1 MRSMNK
7 QKILDNVK
15 EYSAGQLVEYIQEGI
30 VTFDEIVQDTDGEF
44 DPPKRREVKR
54 LLENGDSEE
63 WRKVQQERT
72 IDAVQR
78 YLDKFANGQYRE
90 LARSLKKELVEEI
103 KENELKSAANEVW
116 TTVDKNNLNSLRS
129 FINSYP
135 DSRYVNEANT
145 LINNILLD
153 EIMGVDVETLVN
165 QIRQLQ
171 TQKGQI
177 VQNQIADQEY
187 IDNNTISTIE
197 RFFNEKKI
205 TKNDLLEKIQED
217 PNLLSAGVVKRLI
230 NSGTL
235 SMSDLVG
242 IGINR
247 LFIQKMFNG
256 ESAQSFS
263 TPEKL
268 DRIHKQSTEIY
279 FWGIP
284 SSGKSCAL
292 GAILS
297 VAASGRIAKSMDPDT
312 GSQGYGYMTKL
323 INLFHNGEV
332 GTLMEGTAVDSFY
345 EMGFDLLDVE
355 GRIHPITCIDMA
367 GELMRCMYK
376 ANAGDKMNEIDE
388 VMLDTLTRVLID
400 NRSTSRKMHIFVI
413 EYGAEDKLYEGL
425 PQKVYLDGAL
435 SYIKNTGIF
444 KKDTDAIYIMIT
456 KADKVKNATKET
468 FNQYINDKYLGFYN
482 GLEQI
487 CKDNEIN
494 KGRVEKLAFSLGE
507 VCFQN
512 YCKFDSRPAENVV
525 NLILQRS
532 ASYRGGK
539 RGKLE
544 KIFRG

>member
-78 YLDKFANGQYRE
+78 YLGKFANGQYRE
-90 LARSLKKELVEEI
+90 LARSLKKELVEEK
-103 KENELKSAANEVW
+103 KEDELKSEADNVW
-116 TTVDKNNLNSLRS
+116 TTVDKTNLESLRS
-129 FINSYP
+129 FIKSYP

-247 LFIQKMFNG
+247 LFIQKCLMEKVLKAFQLLKNWIDSQTVYRDLFLG
-256 ESAQSFS
+256 YSFF
-263 TPEKL
+263 
-268 DRIHKQSTEIY
+268 R
-279 FWGIP
+279 
-284 SSGKSCAL
+284 KSCAL

-323 INLFHNGEV
+323 
-332 GTLMEGTAVDSFY
+332 S
-345 EMGFDLLDVE
+345 
-355 GRIHPITCIDMA
+355 
-367 GELMRCMYK
+367 
-376 ANAGDKMNEIDE
+376 
-388 VMLDTLTRVLID
+388 
-400 NRSTSRKMHIFVI
+400 
-413 EYGAEDKLYEGL
+413 
-425 PQKVYLDGAL
+425 
-435 SYIKNTGIF
+435 
-444 KKDTDAIYIMIT
+444 
-456 KADKVKNATKET
+456 
-468 FNQYINDKYLGFYN
+468 
-482 GLEQI
+482 
-487 CKDNEIN
+487 
-494 KGRVEKLAFSLGE
+494 
-507 VCFQN
+507 
-512 YCKFDSRPAENVV
+512 
-525 NLILQRS
+525 
-532 ASYRGGK
+532 
-539 RGKLE
+539 
-544 KIFRG
+544 

>member
-1 MRSMNK
+1 MNK

-30 VTFDEIVQDTDGEF
+30 VSFDEIVQGTDGEF

-63 WRKVQQERT
+63 WSKVQQKRT
-72 IDAVQR
+72 IESVQY
-78 YLDKFANGQYRE
+78 YLDKFPNGQFRKQ
-90 LARSLKKELVEEI
+90 ARILKENLEEEI
-103 KENELKSAANEVW
+103 QKNNLISVADDVW

-129 FINSYP
+129 FISSYP
-135 DSRYVNEANT
+135 DSRYANEANS
-145 LINNILLD
+145 LINNLLLY

-165 QIRQLQ
+165 QIRQFQ
-171 TQKGQI
+171 TQK
-177 VQNQIADQEY
+177 EHY
-187 IDNNTISTIE
+187 IQGKLVSQSEVIINTIE
-197 RFFNEKKI
+197 RFLNEKKI
-205 TKNDLLEKIQED
+205 EKDDLLGKIQED
-217 PNLLSAGVVKRLI
+217 FNLLSAEVIKRLM
-230 NSGTL
+230 NSGML
-235 SMSDLVG
+235 SVGDLVG
-242 IGINR
+242 IGIDK

-256 ESAQSFS
+256 ESAHWFS

-268 DRIHKQSTEIY
+268 DRIHKQSTEVY

-297 VAASGRIAKSMDPDT
+297 VAASGRIAKSMDPDI

-323 INLFHNGEV
+323 INLFQNGEV
-332 GTLMEGTAVDSFY
+332 GTLMEGTVREAFY
-345 EMGFDLLDVE
+345 EMGFDLVDMD
-355 GRIHPITCIDMA
+355 GKIHPITCIDMA
-367 GELMRCMYK
+367 GELMRYMYK
-376 ANAGDKMNEIDE
+376 ANAGDEIDDIGAT
-388 VMLDTLTRVLID
+388 MLDTLTRVLID

-413 EYGAEDKLYEGL
+413 EYGAEDRLYEGL
-425 PQKVYLDGAL
+425 PQRVYLDGAL

-494 KGRVEKLAFSLGE
+494 KGRVEKIAFSLGE
-507 VCFQN
+507 VCFQD
-512 YCKFDSRPAENVV
+512 YCKFDSRAAENVV